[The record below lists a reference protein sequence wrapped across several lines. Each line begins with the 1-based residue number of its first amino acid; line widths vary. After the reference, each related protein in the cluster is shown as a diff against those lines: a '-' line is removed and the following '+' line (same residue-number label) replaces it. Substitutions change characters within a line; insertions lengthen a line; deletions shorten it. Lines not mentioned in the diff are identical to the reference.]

1 LARNPAVTLA
11 SEHPGMSFVLPEEPA
26 TIDPYGDVALGVEC
40 AWPESL
46 PQIELE
52 AVVLQDASISFS

>member
-1 LARNPAVTLA
+1 
-11 SEHPGMSFVLPEEPA
+11 MSFAVPEEPA
-26 TIDPYGDVALGVEC
+26 AIDPYGDVALGVEC